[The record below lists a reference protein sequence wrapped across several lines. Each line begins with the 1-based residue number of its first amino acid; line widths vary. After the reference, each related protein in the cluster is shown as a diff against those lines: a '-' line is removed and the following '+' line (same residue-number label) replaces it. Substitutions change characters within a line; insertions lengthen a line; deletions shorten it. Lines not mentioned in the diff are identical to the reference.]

1 MKVAPDCWKTIHDV
15 NMVGDP
21 LLLVELLDGNVNEHN
36 VNDELLVEF
45 VLDEVLLNYLVLMN
59 SLLS

>member
-15 NMVGDP
+15 NTVGDL

-59 SLLS
+59 FLLS